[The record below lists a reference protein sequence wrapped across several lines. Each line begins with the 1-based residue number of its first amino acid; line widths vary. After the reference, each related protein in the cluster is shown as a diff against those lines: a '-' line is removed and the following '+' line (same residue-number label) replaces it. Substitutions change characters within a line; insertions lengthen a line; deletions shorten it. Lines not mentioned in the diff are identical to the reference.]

1 MMASNIEVLKIM
13 SPQRNPH
20 HTAYVAKRMCVYLE
34 ITLNY
39 TEFYLL

>member
-1 MMASNIEVLKIM
+1 MTSNIEVLKIT
-13 SPQRNPH
+13 SPQRNLN
-20 HTAYVAKRMCVYLE
+20 HTAYVAKRMCADLE